1 MTTTTNRTLA
11 FVIGLA
17 LIVSACSTA
26 SEAGEGTADAVAAL
40 EQELAEANRD
50 LAQMEVLLA
59 DAAADRGESVALSDA
74 LMRSRTNETAY
85 IEAWMALDL
94 DALMETYTDD
104 TLFVDE
110 TFGDYMEGK
119 DIVRNML
126 TNIFSVT
133 DPDGIELLD
142 HFVSEDGTRAA
153 SQWEWGGTN
162 FNGKEFDLPYVV
174 IHEYRDGK
182 IVKETIYYASPN
194 AREQLL
200 GSP

>member
-50 LAQMEVLLA
+50 LAEMEVLLA
-59 DAAADRGESVALSDA
+59 DAAADRGESVAISDA

-85 IEAWMALDL
+85 IEAWIAQDL
-94 DALMETYTDD
+94 DAMMETYTDD

-142 HFVSEDGTRAA
+142 SFVSDDGTRAV

-162 FNGKEFDLPYVV
+162 FNGNKFDLPFVL

-194 AREQLL
+194 AREQLM